1 MDLKDFI
8 LKSLERTQTTLADA
22 VGDLEP
28 DGLRWRAGPE
38 ANPIGFI
45 LWHLIRVEDRF
56 IHALIQEKP
65 QVWEEE
71 KWCQR
76 MNLPNNP
83 GDSGFGYTVEQ
94 VAAFPVPELGVLL
107 QYGEAVRARTIEF
120 IKNLEPAGLSRI
132 LEHPR
137 LGRVTVAALIARL
150 LVEVNQHIGQIG
162 YIHGLWKSQK

>member
-1 MDLKDFI
+1 M
-8 LKSLERTQTTLADA
+8 
-22 VGDLEP
+22 
-28 DGLRWRAGPE
+28 
-38 ANPIGFI
+38 
-45 LWHLIRVEDRF
+45 
-56 IHALIQEKP
+56 
-65 QVWEEE
+65 
-71 KWCQR
+71 
-76 MNLPNNP
+76 
-83 GDSGFGYTVEQ
+83 EQ

-137 LGRVTVAALIARL
+137 LGKVTVGELIIRL

>member
-1 MDLKDFI
+1 MELKDFI

-22 VGDLEP
+22 VGDLEL
-28 DGLRWRAGPE
+28 DGLKWRPGPE

-56 IHALIQEKP
+56 IHVLIQEKP
-65 QVWEEE
+65 QVWEEG

-94 VAAFPVPELGVLL
+94 VAAFPVPELSVLL

-120 IKNLEPAGLSRI
+120 IENLEPAGLSRI
-132 LEHPR
+132 LELPR
-137 LGRVTVAALIARL
+137 LGRVTVGELIIRL

-162 YIHGLWKSQK
+162 YIHGLRKSQK